1 MLEIWFKGLSSWK
14 AVCVCLWGR
23 TNYKTITAS
32 EMYVSKWLLH
42 QSVKCLLLKE
52 QVKYESLKRLDH
64 WDIIK
69 NVFIEPGCKATGV
82 YNLPGILT
90 GIHPHKERKAS
101 LKMKSKTS
109 RTR

>member
-1 MLEIWFKGLSSWK
+1 M
-14 AVCVCLWGR
+14 
-23 TNYKTITAS
+23 AS
-32 EMYVSKWLLH
+32 EMYVSKLLLH
-42 QSVKCLLLKE
+42 LSVKCLLLKK

-90 GIHPHKERKAS
+90 GSHQPKERKAS
-101 LKMKSKTS
+101 LKMKKQSLNKIVIKLT
-109 RTR
+109 